1 MYFDFLGNP
10 TSGQLLSPTGRPPD
24 PSSGGVCMDEAV
36 NYGIDSGQRNRLST
50 DQMDMDVNL
59 GCDKYGH
66 SKESC
71 GSSGDGVSIE
81 KLIRHPEPLVDDKF
95 GPWRQVSS
103 RKCRPTVMRRG
114 LHAENSSV
122 APRSGSRF
130 DVLAH
135 VVEGSSDVVGRGKE
149 AAAISLGVLP
159 VDVSAGVD
167 LREQG
172 RVPKGSD
179 QHSLVVV
186 TETKTAAGVLPQVTF
201 TEPIPS
207 PHVVAKGQD
216 ACSKKKDEM
225 SQSQTVVAEWA
236 AHVSKSLSMDG
247 VHGSSSECQIT
258 ESPVTSVHN
267 EIQWIEN
274 STYEGD
280 VQANV
285 Q

>member
-135 VVEGSSDVVGRGKE
+135 VVEGSSDE

-207 PHVVAKGQD
+207 PHVVAKGQVINVP
-216 ACSKKKDEM
+216 
-225 SQSQTVVAEWA
+225 SQLQLDKYVAVWVIEYWLYSD
-236 AHVSKSLSMDG
+236 VSG
-247 VHGSSSECQIT
+247 
-258 ESPVTSVHN
+258 HN
-267 EIQWIEN
+267 DRPLYGPIQ
-274 STYEGD
+274 STYAKG
-280 VQANV
+280 VKRHSV
-285 Q
+285 SS